1 MLFLRLFLK
10 REAVLHV
17 MKIKLTEK
25 QKRFADYYIETG
37 NATEA
42 AIKAGYS
49 QKTAKEMGYENL
61 TKPHI
66 KAYIDERIR
75 EMDEKRIMKAEEV
88 MQLLTAIARNEVKEE
103 VVVFGDGMSVIEEKG
118 ISAKDRLKALELIGK
133 RYGLWTDKQQIEGE
147 VQVNIIDNI
156 PKSEEE

>member
-1 MLFLRLFLK
+1 M
-10 REAVLHV
+10 LHV

>member
-1 MLFLRLFLK
+1 
-10 REAVLHV
+10 

-49 QKTAKEMGYENL
+49 RKTAKEMGYENL